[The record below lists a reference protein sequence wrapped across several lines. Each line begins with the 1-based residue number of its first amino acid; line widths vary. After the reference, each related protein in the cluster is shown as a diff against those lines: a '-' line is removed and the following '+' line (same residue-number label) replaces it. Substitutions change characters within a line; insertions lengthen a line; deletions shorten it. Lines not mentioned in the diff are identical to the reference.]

1 MLARSQKCL
10 QYIGL
15 VLISTEVEI
24 PGNRKAKR
32 EINYCPKNTIM
43 QCSNI
48 TTQYTAI
55 ESLRLCLKS
64 NTCYLNCFFHS
75 GYVNDWQ

>member
-24 PGNRKAKR
+24 PGNRLRGKS
-32 EINYCPKNTIM
+32 TIVLKTPLCNV
-43 QCSNI
+43 QILPHS
-48 TTQYTAI
+48 TQ
-55 ESLRLCLKS
+55 L
-64 NTCYLNCFFHS
+64 
-75 GYVNDWQ
+75 